1 MAPLSNLKRDY
12 VMSIGFVLIMLT
24 LAVSVTALTYGVL
37 RIGSFGPIESDKEK
51 EITFPKNGSESKNH

>member
-1 MAPLSNLKRDY
+1 
-12 VMSIGFVLIMLT
+12 MSIGFVLIMLT

-51 EITFPKNGSESKNH
+51 EITSPKNGSESKNH